1 MTVEVGHFFYVFQIV
16 KTKKKSEVVASA
28 SASSK
33 EKWNTEARSDF
44 TVSIARVALTA
55 KSKPIL
61 DTDAVV
67 WYSIY
72 RNIVDECGLRTG
84 SV

>member
-1 MTVEVGHFFYVFQIV
+1 MTAEVSHFFYVFQIV

-44 TVSIARVALTA
+44 TVSIARVAQRD

-72 RNIVDECGLRTG
+72 RNIANECDLRIF